1 MGPLAQFAVA
11 AGCMAIAL
19 AIPDHTASAQVLSTH
34 LPSFDD
40 MQRLSTIEELD
51 VSPDGRWAAYVSS
64 APFGSDSS
72 EPGRITLLDLRRHH
86 ARVVSIPGRASQLQ
100 WAGRS
105 SNTLDF
111 LLSTSG
117 RKRVWRY
124 SLLHPNTPPAPLAIS
139 DSLDG
144 EIVAFTSNPEGTT
157 IAYVAAER
165 EAPGGSAG
173 DPNAAPRLVLFN
185 DSPGDY
191 TGPTSPFYS
200 RDSVGGYVAVV
211 DVQGSARVLARHLVS
226 AKYGTSIAWSSRGKL
241 LVNGPAFRVSW
252 LRQITSG
259 LLYTVDPSTGSVHRV
274 GSATLARQRAVWSP
288 SGQRIADLL
297 LEFLPDGETLPLR
310 YTLRVEAPAQPT
322 TALSL
327 DGETDGLTSVLP
339 PRWGG
344 NDRTIYIARYQR
356 GAARLF
362 TVDLPTGQW
371 RPITPDTLSVSR
383 YSVSENGSVLIAV
396 LENANQ
402 PQDVFQIDPATRDLT
417 RLTRNVEHLPPM
429 RLGHVDQTSWR
440 SSDGRFTI
448 HGFLVKPPNYDPER
462 RYPLIVIL
470 HGGPGALFINSFVG
484 VNFAPFKLPPQL
496 LASAGYMVLLPNPR
510 GDPSYGDEFAEAI
523 HADWGPG
530 PFSDVNAGI
539 DTLIA
544 LGMVDSTAVGISGA
558 SYGGYLSA
566 YAITQSDRFAA
577 ASIDDG
583 PTDLVSEYG
592 QNYATHSDLMKFTF
606 DGPPWSQRRRYV
618 SQSPITYVCSVRTP
632 VLMRYGGR
640 SNTDDD
646 VRQSYMLAQGFEFY
660 AGLRDAGVPV
670 QFVLHPD
677 QGHGIVD
684 RGLYRDWVTRNIAWF
699 DYWMLHRGGNPLAP
713 TP

>member
-1 MGPLAQFAVA
+1 MWPHKQFAVA
-11 AGCMAIAL
+11 AGCLAMAL
-19 AIPDHTASAQVLSTH
+19 AARGHMASAQVMSTR
-34 LPSFDD
+34 LPSFDE
-40 MQRLSTIEELD
+40 MQRLRTIEELQ
-51 VSPDGRWAAYVSS
+51 VSPDGRWAAYVYS

-72 EPGRITLLDLRRHH
+72 EPGRITLLDLRRHD
-86 ARVVSIPGRASQLQ
+86 ARLVSIPGRASQLH

-111 LLSTSG
+111 LLSTNG
-117 RKRVWRY
+117 RRRVWRY
-124 SLLHPNTPPAPLAIS
+124 SPLHPNTPPAPLTIS

-144 EIVAFTSNPEGTT
+144 EIVAFASNPEGTE

-165 EAPGGSAG
+165 EATSSSAG
-173 DPNAAPRLVLFN
+173 DPNASPRLVLFN

-191 TGPTSPFYS
+191 TGPTSPSYS

-211 DVQGSARVLARHLVS
+211 GAQGSARVLARHLVS
-226 AKYGTSIAWSSRGKL
+226 AKYSTSIAWSHTRKL
-241 LVNGPAFRVSW
+241 LVNGPAIRVSW
-252 LRQITSG
+252 FRQITSG
-259 LLYTVDPSTGSVHRV
+259 LLYTVDPSTGSVHQV
-274 GSATLARQRAVWSP
+274 GSASLARQRAAWSP
-288 SGQRIADLL
+288 SGRRIADLR
-297 LEFLPDGETLPLR
+297 LEFLPEGQTLPSR
-310 YTLRVEAPAQPT
+310 YTLQVEAPTNSA
-322 TALSL
+322 TAVSF

-339 PRWGG
+339 PMWGG
-344 NDRTIYIARYQR
+344 DDRTIYIARYQR
-356 GAARLF
+356 GTGRLF
-362 TVDLPTGQW
+362 AVDLPTGQW

-383 YSVSENGSVLIAV
+383 YTISEDGSVLIAV

-402 PQDVFQIDPATRDLT
+402 PQDVFQIDPATGDLT
-417 RLTRNVEHLPPM
+417 KLTRKAERLPPM
-429 RLGHVDQTSWR
+429 RLGHVDQISWR

-448 HGFLVKPPNYDPER
+448 HGFLVKPPDYDPER
-462 RYPLIVIL
+462 RYPLIVIV

-484 VNFAPFKLPPQL
+484 INFAPFKLPSQL

-510 GDPSYGDEFAEAI
+510 GDPSYGDEFSEAI

-530 PFSDVNAGI
+530 PLSDVNAGI
-539 DTLIA
+539 DTLVA
-544 LGMVDSTAVGISGA
+544 LGMVDSSAVGISGA

-592 QNYATHSDLMKFTF
+592 QNYATHSDLMKFMF
-606 DGPPWSQRRRYV
+606 DGPPWNQRRGYV
-618 SQSPITYVCSVRTP
+618 SQSPITYVCRVRTP
-632 VLMRYGGR
+632 VIMRYGGR
-640 SNTDDD
+640 SNTDDN

-684 RGLYRDWVTRNIAWF
+684 RRLYRDWVTRNIAWF
-699 DYWMLHRGGNPLAP
+699 NYWMLHRGENPLAP
-713 TP
+713 AP